1 MTVSSEGA
9 AFGSGPY
16 HELEVLRIVEETHD
30 ARSVVLAIPEA
41 LRELYT
47 YEAGQFLTFR
57 ITVDDHPLVRCYS
70 LASCPETESEHKVTV
85 KRVEE
90 GRASNW
96 FHDVLKVGDRL
107 QVMKPAGNF
116 CLADRGTPIVLFAG
130 GSGIT
135 PVISLAKTAL
145 AKTDRS
151 LLLVYANRDAQSV
164 IFDQELRELEA
175 RYGERLQLVHRHDDR
190 DGFLEVEAAR
200 SWVTKFAREADFY
213 VCGPGPYMDVVEQAL
228 ESEGV
233 TADRIFIERF
243 VSPEI
248 EALDQKAPHAE
259 SDAGARV
266 IIRLDGA
273 ETEVIVGEGETI
285 LEAAHRAGLDAPC
298 ACLEGY
304 CGACV
309 AQVESGN
316 VEMRLND
323 GGVDEDQVREGW
335 VLTCQG
341 ELRSAKATIVYPDPD

>member
-1 MTVSSEGA
+1 
-9 AFGSGPY
+9 
-16 HELEVLRIVEETHD
+16 
-30 ARSVVLAIPEA
+30 
-41 LRELYT
+41 
-47 YEAGQFLTFR
+47 
-57 ITVDDHPLVRCYS
+57 
-70 LASCPETESEHKVTV
+70 
-85 KRVEE
+85 
-90 GRASNW
+90 
-96 FHDVLKVGDRL
+96 
-107 QVMKPAGNF
+107 
-116 CLADRGTPIVLFAG
+116 LADRGTPIVLFAG

-164 IFDQELRELEA
+164 IFAQELSELQS
-175 RYGERLQLVHRHDDR
+175 RYGERLQVVHRHDDR

-200 SWVTKFAREADFY
+200 AWAAGSAQEADFY
-213 VCGPGPYMDVVEQAL
+213 ICGPGPYMDVVERAL
-228 ESEGV
+228 ELESV
-233 TADRIFIERF
+233 SADRIFIERF
-243 VSPEI
+243 VSPEV
-248 EALDQKAPHAE
+248 EALDQQAPHAQ

-309 AQVESGN
+309 AQVKSGS

-323 GGVDEDQVREGW
+323 GGVDDEQAREGW